1 MSKYATILKVSLAE
15 RLVYRGNFFIGTV
28 FRFFPIITSVLL
40 WFAVFEGS
48 GKDRIEGYSYPAMVG
63 YFVLAMI
70 ARAFSSM
77 PGLSRTVAL
86 DIREGLLNKFLLRP
100 VDYITWMFM
109 QRLAHKMIY
118 YLMATLP
125 FVALIWFLRWHGYFP
140 GWPGTTVFLA
150 FMTSLFLGFL
160 IGYFLNLLMG
170 LCAFWMLEITS
181 FLFVMTMLEFFMSG
195 HMIPLDLYPPVL
207 ADLCKILPF
216 QYEVYVPAVI
226 YIGKI
231 PPSDLAPVLLAQ
243 FAWAIALWGT
253 CRLLFA
259 LGVRRY
265 TAFGG

>member
-1 MSKYATILKVSLAE
+1 
-15 RLVYRGNFFIGTV
+15 
-28 FRFFPIITSVLL
+28 
-40 WFAVFEGS
+40 
-48 GKDRIEGYSYPAMVG
+48 
-63 YFVLAMI
+63 
-70 ARAFSSM
+70 
-77 PGLSRTVAL
+77 
-86 DIREGLLNKFLLRP
+86 
-100 VDYITWMFM
+100 
-109 QRLAHKMIY
+109 
-118 YLMATLP
+118 
-125 FVALIWFLRWHGYFP
+125 
-140 GWPGTTVFLA
+140 
-150 FMTSLFLGFL
+150 
-160 IGYFLNLLMG
+160 
-170 LCAFWMLEITS
+170 
-181 FLFVMTMLEFFMSG
+181 MTMLEFFMSG